1 MSFMTQVIKRT
12 MKSPRSR
19 ILPRLSAAEM
29 ELLEMLWR
37 EGAVT
42 LSEAHR
48 SLALPIGYTT
58 VQTRLNRLVKKR
70 LVTRSDGR
78 PARYQPA
85 VSREEICA
93 EDLNLLVKRVSGGV
107 VPLVAHL
114 VRERSLSA
122 AEVKELKRLISEAE
136 SRLADDERK
145 RKL

>member
-1 MSFMTQVIKRT
+1 MGLMTRVIKNSTKPRT
-12 MKSPRSR
+12 RR
-19 ILPRLSAAEM
+19 TLPRLSAAEM

-58 VQTRLNRLVKKR
+58 VQTRLNRLVKKG
-70 LVTRSDGR
+70 LVTRGDER

-85 VSREEICA
+85 VSREDICA
-93 EDLNLLVKRVSGGV
+93 QDLNLLVKRVSGGV

-136 SRLADDERK
+136 SRLAGDERK

>member
-1 MSFMTQVIKRT
+1 MTRVIKNSTKPRT
-12 MKSPRSR
+12 RR
-19 ILPRLSAAEM
+19 TLPRLSAAEM

-58 VQTRLNRLVKKR
+58 VQTRLNRLVKKG
-70 LVTRSDGR
+70 LVTRGDER

-85 VSREEICA
+85 VSREDICA
-93 EDLNLLVKRVSGGV
+93 QDLNLLVKRVSGGV

-136 SRLADDERK
+136 SRLAGDERK